1 MNQTEKVAK
10 WLFENE
16 QERMDGDD
24 WDSIRNR
31 PLWEKVVQRYLA
43 KAKELLALIGQQAE
57 PPEDD
62 WDNED
67 YMRGWQDAK
76 RDSVDPRSKTPC
88 PGCARGDEPVMLDED
103 GTRCSVSG
111 EPGRLGHGVDDRFW
125 FCDDHI
131 QPDQQGE
138 PVAWA
143 TLNTVDEAMQYTTER
158 PGPLARL
165 PEWPERAADGWCVRP
180 LVYLHPPASREVGD
194 FEPWMVEFLEG
205 NLYALPPSI
214 RTKSARERWREV
226 ANARIAAAISRLFEE
241 VGDE

>member
-10 WLFENE
+10 RLFENE
-16 QERMDGDD
+16 QERSVED

-31 PLWEKVVQRYLA
+31 PLWEKVVKRYLA
-43 KAKELLALIGQQAE
+43 KAKEI
-57 PPEDD
+57 
-62 WDNED
+62 
-67 YMRGWQDAK
+67 
-76 RDSVDPRSKTPC
+76 
-88 PGCARGDEPVMLDED
+88 LD
-103 GTRCSVSG
+103 
-111 EPGRLGHGVDDRFW
+111 
-125 FCDDHI
+125 I
-131 QPDQQGE
+131 IDQQGEPVKNLSTKVGSLSDKKAE

-165 PEWPERAADGWCVRP
+165 PEWPERAADGWCVCP